1 MKPAAAIDSAWVVV
15 VPLVATTLI
24 VLLAVAALPS
34 LLLQRDPLLPTEPV
48 DRFGEV
54 LAVARSG
61 RGGWILNG
69 APLAS
74 EGLARLLR
82 GRPRGV
88 VALRFAPSAALSSR
102 EVAASMDWLRRQSS
116 LPVLLAS
123 PGVGW

>member
-1 MKPAAAIDSAWVVV
+1 MKPAAAIEPAWVLVA
-15 VPLVATTLI
+15 PLVATTI
-24 VLLAVAALPS
+24 TVLLAVAALPS
-34 LLLQRDPLLPTEPV
+34 LLLRPAPRLPAEPGSLA
-48 DRFGEV
+48 GEV

-74 EGLARLLR
+74 DGLARLLR
-82 GRPRGV
+82 GRPQGV
-88 VALRFAPSAALSSR
+88 VALRFQPSAALTSG
-102 EVAASMDWLRRQSS
+102 EVAASMAWLRSQSP

>member
-1 MKPAAAIDSAWVVV
+1 MKSAPVIELAWLLV
-15 VPLVATTLI
+15 VPLVATSLT

-34 LLLQRDPLLPTEPV
+34 LVLQPNPQLRVEPV
-48 DRFGEV
+48 EWAGEV
-54 LAVARSG
+54 LAVARSS

-74 EGLARLLR
+74 DGLARLLQ
-82 GRPRGV
+82 GRLRGV
-88 VALRFAPSAALSSR
+88 VALRFQPSAALTSG
-102 EVAASMDWLRRQSS
+102 EVAASLAWLRRQSS